1 MENNMQGVLEMLCGT
16 GRNSFVIKSPISL
29 KCGQSS
35 VVVNEEEAQKLS
47 FEDIGKKYTYHLKEV
62 QMGISTFI
70 LAFNLIEI
78 IEKNPLDALS
88 LEELEILLKAVQNS
102 FGQLRRKI
110 GMQWTLVSGLP
121 DEENYKYMRI
131 YHKAGLY
138 YFTTSNLKDGQ
149 LGFRNSMDY
158 ENFAHNVKIEIEFRK

>member
-1 MENNMQGVLEMLCGT
+1 MQGVLEMLCGT

-35 VVVNEEEAQKLS
+35 VVVNEEEAQKLT
-47 FEDIGKKYTYHLKEV
+47 FEDIWKKYTYHLKEV

-88 LEELEILLKAVQNS
+88 VEELEILLKAVQNS

>member
-1 MENNMQGVLEMLCGT
+1 MQGILEMLCGT
-16 GRNSFVIKSPISL
+16 GRNSFVLKSPISL

-35 VVVNEEEAQKLS
+35 VVVNEEEAQKLT

-70 LAFNLIEI
+70 LAYNLIEI

-102 FGQLRRKI
+102 FGQLRRE
-110 GMQWTLVSGLP
+110 GVLVSGLP
-121 DEENYKYMRI
+121 DAENYKYMRI

>member
-88 LEELEILLKAVQNS
+88 VEELEILLKAVQNS

-149 LGFRNSMDY
+149 LGFRYCMDY